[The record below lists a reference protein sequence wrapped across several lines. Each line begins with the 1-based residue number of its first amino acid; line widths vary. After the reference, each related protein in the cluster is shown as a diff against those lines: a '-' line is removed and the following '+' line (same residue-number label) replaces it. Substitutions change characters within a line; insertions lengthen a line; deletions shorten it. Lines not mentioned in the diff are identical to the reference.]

1 MGKGG
6 DLVQYYLFLVSVIP
20 DVLTSDEMNF

>member
-6 DLVQYYLFLVSVIP
+6 NLVQHYLFLVSVIP
-20 DVLTSDEMNF
+20 DVLTPDEMNF